1 MDGKN
6 NSNIKRLRGKLIVS
20 VTLAFKNEFE
30 FPLPGLQIRIKC
42 KQPQHTC
49 TLMTYVYRN

>member
-42 KQPQHTC
+42 KHVH
-49 TLMTYVYRN
+49 L